1 MMTEKEEILEK
12 LKKLSID
19 ELKKIENNHII
30 PDFIV
35 RELNKKSDKYITLLK
50 YLNIILKNMGQPEID
65 DILNFKRINRTD
77 LNKIENGNALM
88 EMKEEIYKSF
98 NKKKLRIYSK
108 NENAETKNVVINT
121 IRALCKELKIDFKS
135 IKYNKTKNNVI
146 TSYYLYSINI

>member
-1 MMTEKEEILEK
+1 MTEKEEILEK